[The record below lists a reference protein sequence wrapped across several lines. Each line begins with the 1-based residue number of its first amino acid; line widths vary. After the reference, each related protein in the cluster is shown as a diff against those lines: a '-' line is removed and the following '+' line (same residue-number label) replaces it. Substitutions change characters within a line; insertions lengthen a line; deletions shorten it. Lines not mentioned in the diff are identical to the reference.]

1 MRPMKSALLAG
12 AAILVGTVP
21 AMATDSATEKQKQQ
35 YLYDQTLKNEG
46 AAAGQA
52 PAANSGPGVQGPADT
67 RTGPAT
73 RAPGGSSADANPGS
87 SSSGASSGEAGSVGN
102 TTTPSQ
108 DSVAYRVPPIRGPAP
123 LLARRNKGAPNL
135 NLALQLQAPARPA
148 LFLLVLRIG
157 AARS

>member
-12 AAILVGTVP
+12 AAVLVGAVP
-21 AMATDSATEKQKQQ
+21 AMATDNATDKQKQQ

-46 AAAGQA
+46 AAAGQQQA

-87 SSSGASSGEAGSVGN
+87 SSSGSSSGEAGSVGN

-108 DSVAYRVPPIRGPAP
+108 DSSGVQGPPDTRTGPSTRAP
-123 LLARRNKGAPNL
+123 
-135 NLALQLQAPARPA
+135 Q
-148 LFLLVLRIG
+148 
-157 AARS
+157 

>member
-52 PAANSGPGVQGPADT
+52 PALIPA
-67 RTGPAT
+67 RASRARLIRARVRRREHPAVRLPTLTLAHRALVPRLAKLAALEIRRHQVRT
-73 RAPGGSSADANPGS
+73 RA
-87 SSSGASSGEAGSVGN
+87 
-102 TTTPSQ
+102 
-108 DSVAYRVPPIRGPAP
+108 AYRVPRYTDRP
-123 LLARRNKGAPNL
+123 LYARAAITVRL
-135 NLALQLQAPARPA
+135 NLALRSRAPARPA

>member
-1 MRPMKSALLAG
+1 MRPMKSAFLAS
-12 AAILVGTVP
+12 AAILVGAVP
-21 AMATDSATEKQKQQ
+21 AMATDNATEKQKQQ
-35 YLYDQTLKNEG
+35 YLYDQTLKNEGG

-73 RAPGGSSADANPGS
+73 RAPGGSSADADPGS

-108 DSVAYRVPPIRGPAP
+108 DSSGVQGPPDTRTGPSTRDP
-123 LLARRNKGAPNL
+123 
-135 NLALQLQAPARPA
+135 Q
-148 LFLLVLRIG
+148 
-157 AARS
+157 

>member
-12 AAILVGTVP
+12 AAILVGAVP
-21 AMATDSATEKQKQQ
+21 AMATDSATDKQKQQ
-35 YLYDQTLKNEG
+35 YLYDQTLRTR
-46 AAAGQA
+46 AQRLAQQA

-87 SSSGASSGEAGSVGN
+87 SSSGSSSGEAGSVGN

-108 DSVAYRVPPIRGPAP
+108 DSSGVQGPPDTRTGPSTRAP
-123 LLARRNKGAPNL
+123 
-135 NLALQLQAPARPA
+135 Q
-148 LFLLVLRIG
+148 
-157 AARS
+157 